1 MADNFRVIFVG
12 LAEGIDSRA
21 TKATLAAK
29 LNTSEQKI
37 AQFFSG
43 KTLFVPSNKD
53 KALKQSKLLASLGIQ
68 SKLQAVSTAATAAVN
83 KLPDSQKTLRDE
95 RIFDALDYITSSLIR
110 LEEKLEE
117 LEQRLPEIEVTA
129 MADEHIEWQ
138 DDDLMLDDDLLTPL
152 KKRSNVLLYALTATV
167 VTLLALL
174 AVYLTN
180 PNLFTF

>member
-68 SKLQAVSTAATAAVN
+68 SKLQAVSTAAAN

-167 VTLLALL
+167 ITLLALL